1 MANSEDI
8 EKVRQEIM
16 RFRELLNVM
25 REKLGEGEQAYAKLF
40 SGFAAEDVANIK
52 EKDLQWKLAEN
63 MMTDVSPLRKAVMQM
78 RFEARNL
85 ERAFEELHDIIATVP
100 ESE

>member
-1 MANSEDI
+1 MMTEPEDI

-25 REKLGEGEQAYAKLF
+25 REKLQDGERAYAQLF
-40 SGFAAEDVANIK
+40 SQFSPEEMK
-52 EKDLQWKLAEN
+52 KTREKDLQWQLAQQII
-63 MMTDVSPLRKAVMQM
+63 DDLSPLKKAVMQM

-85 ERAFEELHDIIATVP
+85 EHGFEELYNIIVTMP
-100 ESE
+100 EA